1 LVLLLFW
8 PLKLA
13 PQVLFVVGLSVS
25 AFVGS
30 PAVALALGLAAAL
43 TAGNPFPEFT
53 RSWSKLLLQIC
64 VIGLGF
70 GMNLTEVLR
79 VGRSGFLYTV
89 ISISFAV
96 SLGLLFGKIFAVE
109 RTPSLLIAIGTA
121 ICGGSAIAALGPVV
135 DADDDDMAVS
145 LGTIFILNAVALFLF
160 PILGHRF
167 GLTQNQFGLWAAL
180 AIHDTSSVVGA
191 AARYGSVALAVAT
204 TVKLT
209 RALWIVPV
217 TVGASI
223 LKGNKVRL
231 QVPWFILLFLL
242 AAIIRSYSPHWLT
255 PGFTLLVTAAKI
267 GLALTLFLI
276 GASLSREAIGRV
288 GVRPLVQGVVLW
300 IIVAIASIWFVR
312 SGLL

>member
-1 LVLLLFW
+1 M
-8 PLKLA
+8 KLA
-13 PQVLFVVGLSVS
+13 PQLLFVVGLGVS
-25 AFVGS
+25 ALFGS
-30 PAVALALGLAAAL
+30 PPLALALGLAIAL

-53 RSWSKLLLQIC
+53 RSWSKILLQIC

-70 GMNLTEVLR
+70 GMNLGEVLR

-96 SLGLLFGKIFAVE
+96 VVGMLLGKAFAVE
-109 RTPSLLIAIGTA
+109 RTPTLLISVGTA
-121 ICGGSAIAALGPVV
+121 ICGGSAIAAVGPVV

-145 LGTIFILNAVALFLF
+145 LGTIFILNALALFLF

-167 GLTQNQFGLWAAL
+167 GLSQNQFGLWAAL

-191 AARYGSVALAVAT
+191 AAKYGSVALAVAT

-217 TVGASI
+217 TVGASV
-223 LKGNKVRL
+223 LKGSRVRL
-231 QVPWFILLFLL
+231 QIPWFILLFLL
-242 AAIIRSYSPHWLT
+242 AAVIRTYSPHWLT
-255 PGFTLLVTAAKI
+255 PGFTLLVAAAKI
-267 GLALTLFLI
+267 GLAVTLFLI
-276 GASLSREAIGRV
+276 GASLSRDALGKV

-300 IIVAIASIWFVR
+300 IMVAVASIWFVR